1 MGVEAVSHR
10 YSCEVAKHIELAKK
24 FLAKGRGLIDR
35 DPVQASEKLYKAA
48 EEIVKALAIAL
59 ELPEASI
66 ASESGRWRTTLL
78 DNAVRGIAKKL
89 GIEDFRRWWAS
100 AYYLY
105 VEGFHEARLSSEAVK
120 EWYGDVEAMV
130 NLAEKVLRSLLINKV

>member
-1 MGVEAVSHR
+1 MDVEAVSHR

-24 FLAKGRGLIDR
+24 FLAEGRELIDR
-35 DPVQASEKLYKAA
+35 DPVPASEKLYKAA
-48 EEIVKALAIAL
+48 EDAVKALAIAL

-89 GIEDFRRWWAS
+89 GIEDFRRWWSS
-100 AYYLY
+100 AYHLH

-120 EWYGDVEAMV
+120 EWYEDIEAMV
-130 NLAEKVLRSLLINKV
+130 NLAEKVLRNRLINKV